1 MATQTHQ
8 VWIGCDPD
16 DVFDVLM
23 NPAANRCWQTGVVR
37 TRATATGLAEVGTTI
52 TEDRE
57 FAGCRA
63 TIVYR
68 LVELDWGRTAVVR
81 IIDGPLRGTA
91 SYLCREVDGGTEL
104 TVTSDVAPQGRWRLA
119 ARAIGGVLTAE
130 LMVSCQRLK
139 TMLEQPA
146 NVAGTPR
153 LVPRE
158 LSPSY

>member
-16 DVFDVLM
+16 EVFDVLM
-23 NPAANRCWQTGVVR
+23 DPAANSAWQTGVVR
-37 TRATATGLAEVGTTI
+37 TRATATGLATVGTTM

-68 LVELDWGRTAVVR
+68 LVELDWPRRAVVE
-81 IIDGPLRGTA
+81 IVDGPLRGTA
-91 SYLCREVDGGTEL
+91 SYLCRPADGGTQL
-104 TVTSDVAPQGRWRLA
+104 TVMSDVAPQGRWRLA
-119 ARAIGGVLTAE
+119 ARAITGLLTAE

-139 TMLEQPA
+139 ALLEQGAPA
-146 NVAGTPR
+146 GSAG
-153 LVPRE
+153 LVHRE

>member
-8 VWIGCDPD
+8 VWIDCDPD
-16 DVFDVLM
+16 EVFNVLM
-23 NPAANRCWQTGVVR
+23 DPAANRCWQTGVVR
-37 TRATATGLAEVGTTI
+37 TRATLSGLAEVGTTM
-52 TEDRE
+52 TEERE

-68 LVELDWGRTAVVR
+68 LVELDWPHRAVVC
-81 IIDGPLRGTA
+81 IVDGPLRGTA
-91 SYLCREVDGGTEL
+91 SYICREIDGGTEL

-139 TMLEQPA
+139 ALLEQPA
-146 NVAGTPR
+146 AADTPR
-153 LVPRE
+153 LVHRE

>member
-1 MATQTHQ
+1 MATQTHR

-16 DVFDVLM
+16 EVFDVLM
-23 NPAANRCWQTGVVR
+23 DPAANSAWQTGVVH
-37 TRATATGLAEVGTTI
+37 TRATQPGLATVGTTM

-68 LVELDWGRTAVVR
+68 LVELEWPRKAVVR
-81 IIDGPLRGTA
+81 IVDGPLRGTA
-91 SYLCREVDGGTEL
+91 SYICRPADGGTEL

-119 ARAIGGVLTAE
+119 ARAIGGLLTAE

-139 TMLEQPA
+139 SLLEQRAPVHA
-146 NVAGTPR
+146 PRVAG
-153 LVPRE
+153 RE